1 MAISMEHQAL
11 VVPGSIKSSAVGGV
25 EFIVRCCGK
34 HEKSVHIQHPGKHT
48 QEELLRIRDQH
59 LLDVAQEHA
68 NHESA
73 IEFLKQAVSSQPTAS
88 RDLRQSALSQTDR
101 YVTPEAPKRTEN
113 PRQTTPTGDCGC
125 GGA

>member
-1 MAISMEHQAL
+1 MEHQAL

-25 EFIVRCCGK
+25 EFIVRCCEK

-88 RDLRQSALSQTDR
+88 RDLRQSALSQTDPNL
-101 YVTPEAPKRTEN
+101 TTET
-113 PRQTTPTGDCGC
+113 RHAGLAAQRHGEEQDQGDCGC
-125 GGA
+125 G

>member
-1 MAISMEHQAL
+1 MAIPMEHQAL

-34 HEKSVHIQHPGKHT
+34 HKKSVHIQHPGKHT

-73 IEFLKQAVSSQPTAS
+73 IEFLKQA
-88 RDLRQSALSQTDR
+88 DR

>member
-1 MAISMEHQAL
+1 MEHQAV

-59 LLDVAQEHA
+59 LADVAQEHA
-68 NHESA
+68 NHEAA
-73 IEFLKQAVSSQPTAS
+73 IEFLAQTAN
-88 RDLRQSALSQTDR
+88 LT
-101 YVTPEAPKRTEN
+101 TET
-113 PRQTTPTGDCGC
+113 RHGGLAAQRHGEEQDQGDCGC